1 MKIPDGIKIHPEN
14 DKMYAKKCPEC
25 GNTMIGGFHEDEKEW
40 AFGCPNRKCGN
51 EGWWDIDGQ
60 KISSRKY

>member
-1 MKIPDGIKIHPEN
+1 MKIPDGVKIQSER
-14 DKMYAKKCPEC
+14 DKLYAKKCPEC
-25 GNTMIGGFHEDEKEW
+25 GKTMTGGRHDEMNPPKW
-40 AFGCPNRKCGN
+40 AFGCECGN